1 MKSVKKIGRFKK
13 LTLLVLILFMLCNL
27 VIPYNFSYAANEKG
41 KHNKEELTKISGL
54 SDLESYKANGKYDEL
69 AAEYNALKN
78 KGAGEFYICT
88 DEEIHGANVPMI
100 ESFDSDGNGYYAR
113 AANDGKTYI
122 IYDTAT
128 NNKVGSI
135 SGNDTSSSTTD
146 PASPADKP
154 MDAEEEAK
162 RNEAN
167 QDLEFAEALQ
177 GGKLLTPIFDLL
189 MTVGDGIMDVLQKA
203 VLGSDAHITLNF
215 KMKLISFIV
224 GIIAAVAAIVL
235 ISVLTGGIGAFVAGI
250 GGAIGSLLTTIASTG
265 FVSMLV
271 TAGTLVGGLAAYS
284 VATTAFSAAVLPQ
297 ITVIPTYSIS
307 PEEIFEGK
315 LLIFDINF
323 FNPKQLK
330 VKLRSGAAD
339 KNIQD
344 YNPDTDGKAICY
356 YYKDGDEEVVTSKQ
370 STAISLSATISKW
383 YYSIRN
389 LALIVMMLVLLYIGI
404 RMMLSSIAAEKS
416 KYQKMLGDWVI
427 SMCLVFL
434 LQYIMVFA
442 VNINEDIVSLIE
454 TTIGKHK
461 YAVLLDEVNNK
472 KNFVKVVEKDD
483 DLKQFLVDDNNQN
496 VYDEN
501 GNETGAGE
509 PTKFVMPT
517 NLVGKMRLLSQMQY
531 GSSEYI
537 GYALAFLVLVF
548 YTLFFAFTYLK
559 RVVYM
564 AFLTV
569 IAPLVAMTYSIDK
582 INDGKAQA
590 FNMWLKEYIGN
601 LLIQPVHLMLYM
613 ILISMSFDLASENI
627 IYTLVAIG
635 FMMPAEKLIRAMFGL
650 DKAKTPGFL
659 GGATGAALTMS
670 AMQGLNKIAG
680 RGPWGPKGQKPPK
693 LAQKDNNDPN
703 GIYDRSADSGHGISA
718 LFAGESNNS
727 SVPQNNSNS
736 ESSQNNPV
744 INAEREALE
753 ERIADGQITE
763 EELTP
768 EQRAILYGGN
778 GMGSNEN
785 IDANADLG
793 ESENNNDLGS
803 IHEPIMLDESRRQME
818 EQGVDA
824 NVDNN
829 IDNPTGFGQKV
840 KAFAQ
845 NTKGKAANRLA
856 ASGRAMMNN
865 FATEFGTKDAWK
877 NRVKSAAVTTA
888 KGGAKLTGTVLGA
901 SIGAAAGIASG
912 DVQGA
917 VKNSAL
923 GASVGNSLGN
933 GLVNSAS
940 MAKDKYKESK
950 TEWDKERYGEDYSKI
965 KKKKADQKFVKDVEA
980 RKYYE
985 REFSKDLKGLDAT
998 ERKAALNKIMDDA
1011 VKYRQEGVTDNAV
1024 IAKAMKLDR
1033 NDRTN
1038 KDNIAAAI
1046 MANKAK
1052 DMDSMEK
1059 YQKQLEKYI
1068 PKDRASN
1075 ITDKAR
1081 KIGGL
1086 SIK

>member
-13 LTLLVLILFMLCNL
+13 LTLLVLILFIICNL
-27 VIPYNFSYAANEKG
+27 IIPYNFSYAAND
-41 KHNKEELTKISGL
+41 KEQSH
-54 SDLESYKANGKYDEL
+54 SDGNLIPINDKDNGIESYKGSATGVDDEL
-69 AAEYNALKN
+69 LKEKKALLN
-78 KGAGEFYICT
+78 KPTINLKESDLYICL
-88 DEEIHGANVPMI
+88 IHGTGGNPII
-100 ESFDSDGNGYYAR
+100 EGFDKDGKSYR
-113 AANDGKTYI
+113 AVKSEKDGKTYYI
-122 IYDTAT
+122 CDSTDEPIDDEEKGKRDEASSKGLE
-128 NNKVGSI
+128 NK
-135 SGNDTSSSTTD
+135 
-146 PASPADKP
+146 
-154 MDAEEEAK
+154 
-162 RNEAN
+162 
-167 QDLEFAEALQ
+167 EALQ
-177 GGKLLTPIFDLL
+177 GGELLSPIFSLL
-189 MTVGDGIMDVLQKA
+189 MTIGDGIMDVLQKA
-203 VLGSDAHITLNF
+203 ILDSDAHVTLNF
-215 KMKLISFIV
+215 NKTVLSFVV
-224 GIIAAVAAIVL
+224 GLIAAVAAIVL
-235 ISVLTGGIGAFVAGI
+235 ISVITGGIGAFVAGI
-250 GGAIGSLLTTIASTG
+250 GGVMGSVLTTIASSG

-271 TAGTLVGGLAAYS
+271 SGLTLGAGLAAFS
-284 VATTAFSAAVLPQ
+284 VATTAFSAAVLPN

-315 LLIFDINF
+315 LLIFDVNF

-344 YNPDTDGKAICY
+344 YNPDKDGKAICY
-356 YYKDGDEEVVTSKQ
+356 YYKDGEEEVVTSKQ
-370 STAISLSATISKW
+370 STAISLSSTISKW

-416 KYQKMLGDWVI
+416 KYKKMLGDWVI

-454 TTIGKHK
+454 TTVGKHK
-461 YAVLLDEVNNK
+461 YAILLDEVNNK
-472 KNFVKVVEKDD
+472 DGFVETVEKDD
-483 DLKQFLVDDNNQN
+483 DLKQFLIDDNNQN
-496 VYDEN
+496 LYDEN

-509 PTKFVMPT
+509 ATKFVMPT
-517 NLVGKMRLLSQMQY
+517 DLMGKLRLMSQMQY

-548 YTLFFAFTYLK
+548 YTLFFGFTYLK
-559 RVVYM
+559 RVIYM

-680 RGPWGPKGQKPPK
+680 RGPGGPKGQKPPK
-693 LAQKDNNDPN
+693 LAEKDNNDPD

-718 LFAGESNNS
+718 LFAGESNNGS
-727 SVPQNNSNS
+727 ASAP
-736 ESSQNNPV
+736 QNNPV
-744 INAEREALE
+744 ANAEREALE

-768 EQRAILYGGN
+768 EQRSILYGGN
-778 GMGSNEN
+778 GMGSNED
-785 IDANADLG
+785 IDANADFN
-793 ESENNNDLGS
+793 ESGNNNDLGS
-803 IHEPIMLDESRRQME
+803 IHEPIMLDESRRQIGR
-818 EQGVDA
+818 GVGI
-824 NVDNN
+824 NTDNN
-829 IDNPTGFGQKV
+829 MDSPTGFGQKV

-845 NTKGKAANRLA
+845 DTKGKAANRLA
-856 ASGRAMMNN
+856 VSGRAMKNN
-865 FATEFGTKDAWK
+865 FKNEFGTKEAWK

-888 KGGAKLTGTVLGA
+888 KGGAKLTGTLLGA
-901 SIGAAAGIASG
+901 GIGAAAGIASG

-917 VKNSAL
+917 VKNATL

-965 KKKKADQKFVKDVEA
+965 KKKKADEKFVKDVEA

-998 ERKAALNKIMDDA
+998 ERKAALNRIMDDA

-1059 YQKQLEKYI
+1059 YQRQLEKYI

>member
-27 VIPYNFSYAANEKG
+27 VIPYNFSYAANDKEQSHSDGDLIPINDKDNGLETYKSVDSTYHELYDEFLKEKEALL
-41 KHNKEELTKISGL
+41 NKPTINLKE
-54 SDLESYKANGKYDEL
+54 SDLYICFRHGQGGNPIIEGFDKNGK
-69 AAEYNALKN
+69 A
-78 KGAGEFYICT
+78 
-88 DEEIHGANVPMI
+88 
-100 ESFDSDGNGYYAR
+100 YYAKS
-113 AANDGKTYI
+113 ANDGKTYYI
-122 IYDTAT
+122 CDSSDDPIDDEELGKRDEA
-128 NNKVGSI
+128 N
-135 SGNDTSSSTTD
+135 SSS
-146 PASPADKP
+146 S
-154 MDAEEEAK
+154 
-162 RNEAN
+162 
-167 QDLEFAEALQ
+167 LEFIEALQ

-215 KMKLISFIV
+215 TTKVLSFVV

-235 ISVLTGGIGAFVAGI
+235 ISVVTGGIGVFVAGI

-271 TAGTLVGGLAAYS
+271 SGITLGVGLAAFN

-297 ITVIPTYSIS
+297 ITVIPTYAIS

-356 YYKDGDEEVVTSKQ
+356 YYKDGNEEVVTSKQ

-454 TTIGKHK
+454 TTVGKHK
-461 YAVLLDEVNNK
+461 YAILLDEVNNK
-472 KNFVKVVEKDD
+472 ENFVKVVEKDD

-559 RVVYM
+559 RVIYM

-590 FNMWLKEYIGN
+590 FNTWLKEYIGN

-670 AMQGLNKIAG
+670 AIQGLNKIAG
-680 RGPWGPKGQKPPK
+680 RGPGGPKGQKPPK

-768 EQRAILYGGN
+768 EQRSILYGGN
-778 GMGSNEN
+778 GELQNEDMN
-785 IDANADLG
+785 ANTDLG
-793 ESENNNDLGS
+793 ESGNNNDLGS

-824 NVDNN
+824 NVDN
-829 IDNPTGFGQKV
+829 PTGFGQKV

-845 NTKGKAANRLA
+845 DTKGKAANRLA
-856 ASGRAMMNN
+856 ASGRAMRNN

-917 VKNSAL
+917 VKNAAL

-998 ERKAALNKIMDDA
+998 ERKAALNRIMDDA

-1059 YQKQLEKYI
+1059 YQRQLEKYI

>member
-13 LTLLVLILFMLCNL
+13 LTLLVLILFIICKLI
-27 VIPYNFSYAANEKG
+27 IPYNFSYAAND
-41 KHNKEELTKISGL
+41 KEQSH
-54 SDLESYKANGKYDEL
+54 SDGDLIPINDKDNGIESYKGSATGVDDEL
-69 AAEYNALKN
+69 LKEKEALLKKPTIN
-78 KGAGEFYICT
+78 LKESDLYICL
-88 DEEIHGANVPMI
+88 IHGTGGNPII
-100 ESFDSDGNGYYAR
+100 EGFDKDGKSYR
-113 AANDGKTYI
+113 AVKSEKDGKTYYI
-122 IYDTAT
+122 CDSTDEPIDDEEKGKRDEASSDSSLK
-128 NNKVGSI
+128 NK
-135 SGNDTSSSTTD
+135 
-146 PASPADKP
+146 
-154 MDAEEEAK
+154 
-162 RNEAN
+162 
-167 QDLEFAEALQ
+167 EALQ
-177 GGKLLTPIFDLL
+177 GGELLSPIFSLL
-189 MTVGDGIMDVLQKA
+189 MTIGDGIMDVLQKA
-203 VLGSDAHITLNF
+203 ILDSDAHVTLNF
-215 KMKLISFIV
+215 NKTVLSFVV
-224 GIIAAVAAIVL
+224 GLIAAVAAIVL
-235 ISVLTGGIGAFVAGI
+235 ISVITGGIGAFVAGI
-250 GGAIGSLLTTIASTG
+250 GGVMGSVLTTIASSG

-271 TAGTLVGGLAAYS
+271 SGLTLGAGLAAFS
-284 VATTAFSAAVLPQ
+284 VATTAFSAAVLPN

-315 LLIFDINF
+315 LLIFDVNF

-330 VKLRSGAAD
+330 VRLRSGAAD

-356 YYKDGDEEVVTSKQ
+356 YYKDGNEEVVTSKQ

-389 LALIVMMLVLLYIGI
+389 LALIVMMLVLVYIGI

-461 YAVLLDEVNNK
+461 YAILLDEVNNK
-472 KNFVKVVEKDD
+472 DGFVETVEKDD
-483 DLKQFLVDDNNQN
+483 DLKQFLIDDNNQN

-537 GYALAFLVLVF
+537 GYAIAFLVLVF

-559 RVVYM
+559 RVIYM

-650 DKAKTPGFL
+650 DKATTPGFL

-670 AMQGLNKIAG
+670 AIQGLNKIAG
-680 RGPWGPKGQKPPK
+680 RGPGGTKGQKPPK

-768 EQRAILYGGN
+768 EQRSILYGGN
-778 GMGSNEN
+778 GELQNEDMN
-785 IDANADLG
+785 ANTDLG
-793 ESENNNDLGS
+793 ESGNNNDLGS

-845 NTKGKAANRLA
+845 DTKGKAANRLA
-856 ASGRAMMNN
+856 ASGRAMRNN

-901 SIGAAAGIASG
+901 GIGAAAGIASG

-917 VKNSAL
+917 AKKAAL

-998 ERKAALNKIMDDA
+998 ERKAALNRIMDDA